1 MNSIQVDFQCTIE
14 KLKKFN
20 KKLTVILLVLCHCKT
35 QGGAHNNRKKRII
48 AKFESFSCK
57 RALVMRKTLKV

>member
-35 QGGAHNNRKKRII
+35 QGGAHNNRKK
-48 AKFESFSCK
+48 ESSQNLK
-57 RALVMRKTLKV
+57 ALVAREH